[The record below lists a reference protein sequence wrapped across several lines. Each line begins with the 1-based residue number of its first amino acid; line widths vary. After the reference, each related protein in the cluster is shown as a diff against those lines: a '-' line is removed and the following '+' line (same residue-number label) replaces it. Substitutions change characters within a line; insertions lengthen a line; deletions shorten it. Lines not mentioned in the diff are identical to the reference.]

1 LHDEDLDPRTTTLVK
16 TGSCDC
22 GDGVETGRGGTSA
35 SVLVAA
41 SDDELRTARL
51 LARLSPAAGPSPPGA
66 GSLSTADD
74 DDASTARPPRCCG
87 RRLAVRGAAACSP
100 GAAESLAMTEVGA
113 VNS

>member
-1 LHDEDLDPRTTTLVK
+1 
-16 TGSCDC
+16 
-22 GDGVETGRGGTSA
+22 
-35 SVLVAA
+35 VLVAA

-113 VNS
+113 VNSLRELSARL